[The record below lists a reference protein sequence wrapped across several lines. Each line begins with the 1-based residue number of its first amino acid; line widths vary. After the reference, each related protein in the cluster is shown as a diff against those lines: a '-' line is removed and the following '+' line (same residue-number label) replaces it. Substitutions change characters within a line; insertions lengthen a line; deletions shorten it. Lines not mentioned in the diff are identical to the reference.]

1 MAFRAE
7 LFDIVSPRL
16 TYQDRYSW
24 TRPLSQIYSVVRR
37 MGIMPSDFWGTRIH
51 IGPAGA
57 FYQWQI
63 NAIAKSVIQHN
74 NGFSALGWDLWR
86 NAIHADAR
94 TRLWIPEF
102 SSETRVDVYRA
113 ESAISP
119 EEVARLMDRGGAVS
133 HIRPWNFWPLVP
145 LLYSFTGFLEY
156 NLAPGSRTEQD
167 AYMWIN
173 FVCLFVR
180 GAIQSNGN
188 WTGGSSSGGQRALFI
203 EGDLQIFILEQADE
217 VNLPEME
224 RESLRQRLDYLGGLY

>member
-145 LLYSFTGFLEY
+145 LLYSFTGFRRLTSPLCF
-156 NLAPGSRTEQD
+156 N
-167 AYMWIN
+167 N
-173 FVCLFVR
+173 FMKTKRLFD
-180 GAIQSNGN
+180 S
-188 WTGGSSSGGQRALFI
+188 
-203 EGDLQIFILEQADE
+203 
-217 VNLPEME
+217 
-224 RESLRQRLDYLGGLY
+224 